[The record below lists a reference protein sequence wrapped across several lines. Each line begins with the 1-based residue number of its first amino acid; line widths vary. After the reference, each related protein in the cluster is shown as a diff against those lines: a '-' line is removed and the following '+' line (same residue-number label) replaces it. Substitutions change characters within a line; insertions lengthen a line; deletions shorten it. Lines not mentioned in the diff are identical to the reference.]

1 MDSGY
6 HTPLEEYLETI
17 QTLRDEGSEVIGAR
31 VAERLGRSAPA
42 VKEMLDRLED
52 DGYLARDGRV
62 ILLTERGED
71 VATTVVRRHRLA
83 ERLLVDV
90 IGLEWH
96 KVHAEAGRWEH
107 VISADVE
114 EKLVA
119 LLGDP
124 VPHWTHTEL
133 TQGPWAWCGTTV
145 IERNS
150 WNPIPGS
157 THLVHVAERELGSA
171 AEGEVVVLHRIGE
184 AAEHDHATL
193 VALDEAGFIPGASA
207 VVVATT
213 TSGDLVLEASNGALE
228 IDAEMATS
236 LYVVDPSGV
245 GA

>member
-71 VATTVVRRHRLA
+71 VATTV
-83 ERLLVDV
+83 DV

-124 VPHWTHTEL
+124 GTCPH
-133 TQGPWAWCGTTV
+133 G
-145 IERNS
+145 
-150 WNPIPGS
+150 NPIPGS

>member
-96 KVHAEAGRWEH
+96 KVHDEAGRWEH

-124 VPHWTHTEL
+124 GTCPH
-133 TQGPWAWCGTTV
+133 G
-145 IERNS
+145 
-150 WNPIPGS
+150 NPIPGS

>member
-1 MDSGY
+1 VDSGY

-52 DGYLARDGRV
+52 DGYLARQGRV

-124 VPHWTHTEL
+124 GTCPH
-133 TQGPWAWCGTTV
+133 G
-145 IERNS
+145 
-150 WNPIPGS
+150 NPIPGS
-157 THLVHVAERELGSA
+157 RHLVDVAERELGSVTK
-171 AEGEVVVLHRIGE
+171 GETVVLHRIGE
-184 AAEHDHATL
+184 AAEHDHDTL
-193 VALDEAGFIPGASA
+193 VALDEAGFIPGSEA

-213 TSGDLVLEASNGALE
+213 TSGEIVLDATNGVLE
-228 IDAEMATS
+228 IDAAMATS
-236 LYVVDPSGV
+236 LYVVDPAGG

>member
-124 VPHWTHTEL
+124 GTCPH
-133 TQGPWAWCGTTV
+133 G
-145 IERNS
+145 
-150 WNPIPGS
+150 NPIPGS
-157 THLVHVAERELGSA
+157 THLVHVVERELGSA
-171 AEGEVVVLHRIGE
+171 AEGEAVVLHRIGE

-228 IDAEMATS
+228 IGAEMATS